1 MNKQKE
7 KASMKSFQK
16 TIQIFILTC
25 LWVQPMQVYAQSHEF
40 RGGELIIH
48 SRDRTGQHV
57 QTYRNQN

>member
-1 MNKQKE
+1 
-7 KASMKSFQK
+7 MKSFQK